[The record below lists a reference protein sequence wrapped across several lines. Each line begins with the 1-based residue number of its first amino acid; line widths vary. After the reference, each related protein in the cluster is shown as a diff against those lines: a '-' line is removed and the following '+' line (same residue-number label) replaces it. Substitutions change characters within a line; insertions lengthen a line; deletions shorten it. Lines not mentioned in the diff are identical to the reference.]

1 MLILL
6 IVPAVAGAIVTV
18 PVPVGETV
26 TDALAGLRVTVELA
40 VRVVN
45 APVDAVVAPM
55 LILLIEPRV
64 AGAITT
70 LTVPVGLI
78 ATDALAGLSV
88 VVDVDERPASVLD
101 APALIAPDIPTP
113 PVTINEPV
121 PVVVEAVPALNVTC
135 PLTPSVVK
143 RAVFRTDVPIGVF
156 SILPAYKRLAI
167 LTPPAI

>member
-70 LTVPVGLI
+70 LPVPVGLI
-78 ATDALAGLSV
+78 VTDALAGLRTV
-88 VVDVDERPASVLD
+88 VEVEERPASVLD
-101 APALIAPDIPTP
+101 APALIAPEIPTP

-143 RAVFRTDVPIGVF
+143 RAVFRTEVPIGVF
-156 SILPAYKRLAI
+156 SILPAYKRLAM